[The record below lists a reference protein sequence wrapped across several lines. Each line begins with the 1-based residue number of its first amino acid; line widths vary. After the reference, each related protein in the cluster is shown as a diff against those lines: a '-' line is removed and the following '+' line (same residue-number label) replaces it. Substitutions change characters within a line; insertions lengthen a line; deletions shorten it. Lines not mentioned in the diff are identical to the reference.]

1 MNMFPFSSTI
11 MPVLSGD
18 KVPLKNIKCIYVNQE
33 KERARDLEQASSFCE
48 NLCND
53 FVSIASSSESAGQP
67 NAVYF
72 TVQKFV
78 KNLRIQGIVS

>member
-1 MNMFPFSSTI
+1 MYLLYFNTVHI
-11 MPVLSGD
+11 
-18 KVPLKNIKCIYVNQE
+18 IQE

-67 NAVYF
+67 TVVYF
-72 TVQKFV
+72 YSAEVRKKS
-78 KNLRIQGIVS
+78 KNTRDSVMRSVR

>member
-1 MNMFPFSSTI
+1 M
-11 MPVLSGD
+11 
-18 KVPLKNIKCIYVNQE
+18 YVNQE

-67 NAVYF
+67 KVVHFYS
-72 TVQKFV
+72 VQKFV
-78 KNLRIQGIVS
+78 KNVKIQE